1 LELGFNPTSIVTEN
15 GVPVVGSYDSMGIT
29 IEQYGLYDAGTRDAN
44 LVLFGFLQ
52 KLTLGPPTCDDVIS
66 GGLDVPPPTNA
77 RMMAVFT
84 PQLDFTIDDA
94 AALCN
99 YDHFNWLQVLTDMTE
114 LSPTGVRVPVTGA
127 TRYTNPSGVRMLT
140 NRNGEIVLPETID
153 PPLGGW
159 EYFFTD
165 PEYQDLR
172 GRGGDFLPYYYDE
185 QPSDCPIFH
194 IRCVYLI
201 EFPDPATRPD
211 PFTTFVFVDTP
222 RGPGGLEMTFVTQ
235 LIGIPTDP
243 TKPAVPIKGTLF
255 NWMYSGDAAFE
266 DCQGCGLSMRT
277 ANIGTVANV
286 GRSTFLGFI
295 SPDDLTDDTY
305 LLLYGA
311 PRGGTSTDSVPPRTT
326 ANFSPAPNDTGWNNT
341 NVTVTLIASDNVG
354 GSGVKQ
360 VGYSLSGAQ
369 IGSAVVA
376 GASASVLVTGEGT
389 TTISYFA
396 SDNAGN
402 AESPKTLTIKI
413 DKTPPAIVGLPGD
426 CSLWPPNHRMIQVAT
441 VSANDALSGLA
452 SLEVSATSNETPNAG
467 EVDILISGSRVEPRT
482 IWLRSDRLGQG
493 TGRVYAITA
502 LATDLAG
509 NIKTATATCL
519 VPHDTGQ

>member
-1 LELGFNPTSIVTEN
+1 
-15 GVPVVGSYDSMGIT
+15 
-29 IEQYGLYDAGTRDAN
+29 
-44 LVLFGFLQ
+44 
-52 KLTLGPPTCDDVIS
+52 
-66 GGLDVPPPTNA
+66 
-77 RMMAVFT
+77 
-84 PQLDFTIDDA
+84 
-94 AALCN
+94 
-99 YDHFNWLQVLTDMTE
+99 
-114 LSPTGVRVPVTGA
+114 
-127 TRYTNPSGVRMLT
+127 
-140 NRNGEIVLPETID
+140 
-153 PPLGGW
+153 
-159 EYFFTD
+159 
-165 PEYQDLR
+165 
-172 GRGGDFLPYYYDE
+172 
-185 QPSDCPIFH
+185 
-194 IRCVYLI
+194 
-201 EFPDPATRPD
+201 
-211 PFTTFVFVDTP
+211 
-222 RGPGGLEMTFVTQ
+222 
-235 LIGIPTDP
+235 
-243 TKPAVPIKGTLF
+243 
-255 NWMYSGDAAFE
+255 
-266 DCQGCGLSMRT
+266 
-277 ANIGTVANV
+277 
-286 GRSTFLGFI
+286 
-295 SPDDLTDDTY
+295 
-305 LLLYGA
+305 
-311 PRGGTSTDSVPPRTT
+311 
-326 ANFSPAPNDTGWNNT
+326 
-341 NVTVTLIASDNVG
+341 
-354 GSGVKQ
+354 